1 MWCLACSCCRS
12 VGRSILS
19 YLFYTVFRSLIGR
32 NWSFLC
38 VNDTPA
44 DTYGSDPAGAGM
56 ARGLTFAISVLY
68 GIITMIVFYLVVKLI
83 SVGLVLPLCVVLGIF
98 SFSKLISNQ
107 KKKKTS
113 MLLSGKGIEC
123 LKTDSN
129 FKEEFARKDLS
140 KMNENRYVSKTCI

>member
-1 MWCLACSCCRS
+1 MNWKIKCGVLLVLAVALL
-12 VGRSILS
+12 VGVY
-19 YLFYTVFRSLIGR
+19 YLTYSTPSLGALLAGIGV
-32 NWSFLC
+32 FLC

-107 KKKKTS
+107 KKKEDINAAFRERNR
-113 MLLSGKGIEC
+113 MFE
-123 LKTDSN
+123 DR
-129 FKEEFARKDLS
+129 FEFQRRIRQNGSEQD
-140 KMNENRYVSKTCI
+140 E